1 VLLLVAVVALV
12 VASGTN
18 AAKGGETAVK
28 FRLIPCV
35 PVGEAH
41 AGGEAEWASDTQ
53 ILKVEVSGAT
63 DLAGRTLNVFVD
75 VLRDGVRVRLLVGS
89 LTIDR
94 AGGGGAATPD
104 YYGVETLEIALE
116 AGTDVFSSDPAFC

>member
-1 VLLLVAVVALV
+1 MVLLVAVVALAA
-12 VASGTN
+12 ASGTN
-18 AAKGGETAVK
+18 AAKGGETTVK
-28 FRLIPCV
+28 FKLIPCV

-53 ILKVEVSGAT
+53 ILSVEVSGAT
-63 DLAGRTLNVFVD
+63 DLAGRTLNVFVG

-94 AGGGGAATPD
+94 AGGAATAD
-104 YYGVETLEIALE
+104 EFGLEVLDIELE
-116 AGTDVFSSDPAFC
+116 QGTDVFSSDPSFC

>member
-12 VASGTN
+12 AASGTN
-18 AAKGGETAVK
+18 AAKGETTVK
-28 FRLIPCV
+28 LRLIPCF

-41 AGGEAEWASDTQ
+41 AGGEAEWESDTQ

-94 AGGGGAATPD
+94 AGGAATAD
-104 YYGVETLEIALE
+104 EFGLEVLDIELE
-116 AGTDVFSSDPAFC
+116 QGTDVFSSDPSFC